1 MKILMITENDPAG
14 MGIAF
19 TKAINAYTPH
29 SCRLITTQIR
39 YNFEFEKDLHLPDLD
54 AQGLDEVRD
63 LLRRADVIQ
72 FHMGAD
78 ENLELGPI
86 QIKDYIKGKIL
97 VHHHHGHPHFR
108 AHPDV
113 YRKKYRHLKRKSI
126 VSTPDLLKLLP
137 DAIWLPNIIPIYDSF
152 YMPHPVSENGYVR
165 VGQSATRK
173 DLKNTAEL
181 IEVVQEL
188 QQDPAPPELKLDVI
202 ENTEHTEC
210 LRQKNLCHIIFD
222 HMQGYYG
229 VSSLESLSQGKPV
242 IAGLDNWNIKQIKK
256 FTGTDR
262 LPWIVTRTKAELK
275 VALDMLR
282 HDPDLRRQLGDY
294 SRKFM
299 EECWSEQRILER
311 LLDFYESLG

>member
-1 MKILMITENDPAG
+1 MQILMITENDPAG

-19 TKAINAYTPH
+19 TKAINTYPPH

-39 YNFEFEKDLHLPDLD
+39 YNFEFEKDLHVPDLD
-54 AQGLDEVRD
+54 AKGLDEVRD
-63 LLRRADVIQ
+63 VLHQADLIQ

-78 ENLELGPI
+78 ENLDLGSI
-86 QIKDYIKGKIL
+86 RIKDYIKGKIL

-108 AHPDV
+108 AHPDF
-113 YRKKYRHLKRKSI
+113 YRRRYRRLKRKSI

-137 DAIWLPNIIPIYDSF
+137 DAIWLPNIVPIYDSLF
-152 YMPHPVSENGYVR
+152 MPGPLPENGAVR
-165 VGQSATRK
+165 IGQSATRK

-188 QQDPAPPELKLDVI
+188 QQDPSPPELQLDVI
-202 ENTEHTEC
+202 ENTEHKEC
-210 LRQKNLCHIIFD
+210 LRLKNQCHIIFD
-222 HMQGYYG
+222 HMQGYFG

-256 FTGTDR
+256 FTGADR
-262 LPWIVTRTKAELK
+262 LPWIITRTKAELK

-282 HDPDLRRQLGDY
+282 RDPDLRRQLGDY
-294 SRKFM
+294 ARTFM
-299 EECWSEQRILER
+299 EEHWSEQRILER
-311 LLDFYESLG
+311 LLDFYESL